1 MRFLLLLG
9 ALLLAPVSV
18 FAQSQAVAPLR
29 FERYTI
35 DQGLAS
41 DRVRSITQDK
51 LGYIWMATDGGVSRY
66 DGYTFHNYRNF
77 PNKPGSLSEN
87 FVHVVFTDSQGLVW
101 VGTRDG
107 LNLYLPASDQF
118 KRFYHVS
125 DDPSS
130 VPHSSVHSIYESP
143 TGQLWFGTENGLAEY
158 DRENGG
164 FITRAEGLRG
174 STVTSIDS
182 DAEGRLWI
190 GTNNRGVVTFHPSD
204 NAIRFL
210 NEDASIGIDF
220 PSVNISKIMV
230 DSNGDC
236 WIGFLQDSGFFSSL
250 EVQLQYGLVRY
261 NPKTQAYRLY
271 SYNPAKGIDLW
282 YRISDILEDSEKT
295 IWVTTYLGSAQTGLH
310 RYNRESDT
318 FTRYTHDPN
327 NPSSMSWSF
336 GMAVFEDRN
345 RNLWVGTSR
354 GVNKADLGRWQM
366 GLMSV
371 DPTKPMDLIN
381 NFYGMEEVEQDV
393 FWIGTDGLG
402 VITWDRNTSAVERLE
417 VGHPAVPWG
426 NIHVIQK
433 DPSNEIW
440 LGSAGRGLIRYNRT
454 TNTRKAY
461 QTLEN
466 ESGSLVGN
474 YVTDLLLTRDSTLWV
489 ATSSGLSRYNR
500 RTDNFTSFR
509 KATHPSWM
517 TGDALSVLM
526 EDRNGNLWIGTNRHV
541 YDPIARNASGLIR
554 WNPKTNEFKTFH
566 NVADTPG
573 TLSNDA
579 IYSIAEDPK
588 GDIWV
593 ATNNGLNRYLVDEDR
608 FEVFLEA
615 DGLPSPNIVGLVFD
629 NAGILWISTLKGI
642 ARMDIDTGAIRV
654 FNKSDNVQGNRFNTI
669 SFLKSSRGEVMF
681 GGVAGLNYF
690 DPAKISGRD
699 VIPQVWITG
708 ITVNDTIVRFD
719 KPLHE
724 MGSITLSWSEN
735 SVGFDFLAVNFRST
749 ELTTYEFM
757 LEGFDAD
764 WVQAGKRRYTNYTNL
779 SPGTYT
785 FKVRAR
791 NADGIWSE
799 TEASIVINVLPPWW
813 RTYWAY
819 GFYVLLIGFAG
830 VQVDRFQRKRLLAI
844 ERERTREKELLQA
857 KEIEAA
863 YTELKATQAQ
873 LIQSEKMASLG
884 ELTAGIAHEIQNP
897 LNFVNNFSDVS
908 QELVDEMNEEL
919 DKGDLE
925 EAKSLSLSIKEN
937 LSKINHHGKRA
948 DSIVKGMLA
957 HSRSSTGERVPTD
970 INALADEYLRLS
982 YHGLRAKDSSFSAEY
997 RTDFDPT
1004 LETLLIAP
1012 QEIGRVLLNLIN
1024 NAFQAKKGSEM
1035 VTVTV
1040 STRKEANSVRIA
1052 VSDNGTGIPDAVK
1065 DKIFQPFFTTKPTG
1079 QGTGLG
1085 LSLSYDI
1092 VKAHG
1097 GELTVETKV
1106 GEGST
1111 FVITLPYTIT
1121 S

>member
-1 MRFLLLLG
+1 MRSLLLLS
-9 ALLLAPVSV
+9 ALLLAHVSA

-51 LGYIWMATDGGVSRY
+51 LGYIWMATDGGLSRY

-77 PNKPGSLSEN
+77 PNKPGSLSDN
-87 FVHVVFTDSQGLVW
+87 FVQVVFTDSRGLVW
-101 VGTRDG
+101 IGTRDG
-107 LNLYLPASDQF
+107 LNLYLPASDHFQ
-118 KRFYHVS
+118 RFYHTP
-125 DDPSS
+125 DDPGSI
-130 VPHSSVHSIYESP
+130 PHSSVHSIYESP
-143 TGQLWFGTENGLAEY
+143 AGTLWFGTENGLAEY
-158 DRENGG
+158 DRDATR

-174 STVTSIDS
+174 STVTTIDTDS
-182 DAEGRLWI
+182 EGRLWI
-190 GTNNRGVVTFHPSD
+190 GTNNRGVVTFQPSD

-230 DSNGDC
+230 DTNGDC
-236 WIGFLQDSGFFSSL
+236 WIGFLQDSGFFTSVA
-250 EVQLQYGLVRY
+250 VQLEYGLVRY
-261 NPKTQAYRLY
+261 NPNTQAYRLY
-271 SYNPAKGIDLW
+271 SYNPEMGIDLW
-282 YRISDILEDSEKT
+282 HRISDILEDSEKT

-318 FTRYTHDPN
+318 FTKFTHDPN
-327 NPSSMSWSF
+327 NATSLSWSY
-336 GMAVFEDRN
+336 GQAVFEDRN

-366 GLMSV
+366 GMMNV

-381 NFYGMEEVEQDV
+381 NFYGMEEIEKDV
-393 FWIGTDGLG
+393 FWIGTDGIGVMVWNRETLG
-402 VITWDRNTSAVERLE
+402 LKIIPT
-417 VGHPAVPWG
+417 GHPTVLGG
-426 NIHVIQK
+426 NIHIIRK
-433 DPSNEIW
+433 DPFGAIW
-440 LGSAGRGLIRYNRT
+440 LGTAGQGLIRHST
-454 TNTRKAY
+454 TTQANEYYRS
-461 QTLEN
+461 LDN
-466 ESGSLVGN
+466 ESGSLAGN
-474 YVTDLLLTRDSTLWV
+474 YITDMLVSRDSTLWV

-500 RTDNFTSFR
+500 RTNSFTSFR
-509 KATHPSWM
+509 QETHPSWM
-517 TGDALSVLM
+517 TGNALSALM
-526 EDRNGNLWIGTNRHV
+526 EDRHGNLWIGTNRHV

-554 WNPKTNEFKTFH
+554 WNPKTNEFKTFR
-566 NVADTPG
+566 NVANTPG

-579 IYSIAEDPK
+579 VFSIAEDPK

-629 NAGILWISTLKGI
+629 NAGVLWISTLKGI
-642 ARMDIDTGAIRV
+642 ARMDIETGAIRV

-690 DPAKISGRD
+690 DPAKISGT
-699 VIPQVWITG
+699 VVVPQVWITG
-708 ITVNDTIVRFD
+708 LTVNDTIARFD

-749 ELTTYEFM
+749 ELTTYEYM

-764 WVQAGKRRYTNYTNL
+764 WVQAGDRRYTNYTNL

-799 TEASIVINVLPPWW
+799 NDASIEIRVSPPWW
-813 RTYWAY
+813 RTLWAY

-830 VQVDRFQRKRLLAI
+830 VQVDRFQRKRLITI
-844 ERERTREKELLQA
+844 ERERTREKELRQA

-908 QELVDEMNEEL
+908 RELVDEMNEEL

-925 EAKSLSLSIKEN
+925 EAKSISTFIKEN
-937 LSKINHHGKRA
+937 LAKIHHHGKRA

-982 YHGLRAKDSSFSAEY
+982 FHGLRAKDSTFSAEY
-997 RTDFDPT
+997 HTEFDPEVGT
-1004 LETLLIAP
+1004 MLIAP
-1012 QEIGRVLLNLIN
+1012 QDIGRVLLNLIN
-1024 NAFQAKKGSEM
+1024 NAFQAKRESETAKVV
-1035 VTVTV
+1035 VTTK
-1040 STRKEANSVRIA
+1040 KEAKGVRIS
-1052 VSDNGTGIPDAVK
+1052 VSDNGTGIPDAIK

-1097 GELTVETKV
+1097 GELTVSTKV

-1111 FVITLPYTIT
+1111 FVITLPDTIT